1 MTQAKFGGSVGIMSA
16 ARPKFQIM
24 ERDFSEGKLCDNVVS
39 GVYYICVTHKMYYMH
54 YATSNLTICDKSK
67 ASIYINTSHF

>member
-1 MTQAKFGGSVGIMSA
+1 MIIGNKPALIGEYAFSQMEFVGLMTQAKFCGSVGIMSA

-39 GVYYICVTHKMYYMH
+39 GV
-54 YATSNLTICDKSK
+54 
-67 ASIYINTSHF
+67 

>member
-1 MTQAKFGGSVGIMSA
+1 MTQTKFGGSVGIMSA

-39 GVYYICVTHKMYYMH
+39 GV
-54 YATSNLTICDKSK
+54 
-67 ASIYINTSHF
+67 